1 MDNITW
7 LLIGVLLVAAIGLG
21 VFFLMQP
28 QDKWIE
34 ADGVKVW
41 KIPSDAEIMGV
52 NTAKAGAVKNLA
64 QSNKLIAF
72 VGEAQG
78 AGTIQD
84 QEVAKL
90 RAYSQ
95 IAELLNANVSTFAQL
110 VEGQLQN
117 VQVSGNKSD
126 IVSASTNAY
135 KRVTELFAAGRV
147 SGAYVYA
154 TWRVKEG
161 NLVHTYVL
169 LVYDPEDVKK
179 FIEMQPDIQQAV
191 NQLGNLGVD
200 FFTSLNSVID
210 QAMLGTPLAPAAQ
223 TPQQPA
229 QPTQPTQPTQPAQP
243 IQPTPSL
250 PSNVSYMK
258 GIGEAYGNTE
268 LEAEEVAKKNALTN
282 LSEQLYVDVQ
292 TTSKL
297 NEQLLQTISNNTV
310 RETLNREYQ
319 KTIETKSQFEFI
331 DVRYN
336 VVDKK
341 KDSSGKYYAKVE
353 ALVEEENTKKTFETY
368 ISLKLAGT
376 LLDSGMVFTAK
387 GLLDKYEP
395 LFSKY
400 KFPPTISQEIAL
412 IVGKIR
418 SKYAEIDGM
427 VNNIKAKEI
436 KDFNDVVQIV
446 ELLNALDAAAL
457 DVPDGLVDRERLRPY
472 LKDVRIELSGP
483 TEVLIGEQVSV
494 EIKSSANAI
503 TSVRIINDNI
513 DGPNIVTLKD
523 GKAVF
528 SGIVKAIDSKITV
541 SIGGL
546 VNTVWAPGKVLVNPD
561 VVRVIS
567 RDGDKLRI
575 LAGGSAKP
583 GLDTKATR
591 DNAIKDALTKIV
603 RKSAAEVL
611 LGQDKDLLDVPIDE
625 YIVNKVS
632 AGIDYEITATGEYQG
647 IYFAVVSATVMK
659 ERFQNDIRDAL
670 KSAPSGFA
678 MLIVD
683 GDSSGYIE
691 PAMISSIVDAGIK
704 LVSKDFS
711 KKILEEQQR
720 LGYNLTTLGKLAVL
734 SSARYVLYTKVTS
747 TSTYVSD
754 YGVYSVR
761 TAVSTQIIDSITGN
775 ILTAPQFEEVNTGAT
790 AQAAVSKIVNGQNF
804 KNYVQQIINSLNF
817 ENVQTKK
824 VFRYTFVLERAVYGS
839 MLMDYLNAKYEGIKI
854 IEKADTKLVIETNV
868 DMNTLETFFKT
879 IDALKI
885 KKISDY
891 NYQVTK

>member
-1 MDNITW
+1 VDNITW
-7 LLIGVLLVAAIGLG
+7 LLVGVLLVAAIGLG
-21 VFFLMQP
+21 AFFLMQP

-34 ADGVKVW
+34 ADGVRVW
-41 KIPSDAEIMGV
+41 KIPSNAENIEV
-52 NTAKAGAVKNLA
+52 NTAKSGAVKKLVQA
-64 QSNKLIAF
+64 NKLIAF

-78 AGTIQD
+78 SGTIQD
-84 QEVAKL
+84 QEIAKL

-135 KRVTELFAAGRV
+135 KRVTELFAAGRI

-179 FIEMQPDIQQAV
+179 FIEMQPDIQQTV

-200 FFTSLNSVID
+200 FFASLNSVID
-210 QAMLGTPLAPAAQ
+210 QALLGTPLAPAVQ

-229 QPTQPTQPTQPAQP
+229 QPTQPSQPTQPA
-243 IQPTPSL
+243 PSL

-258 GIGEAYGNTE
+258 GVGEAYGSTE

-319 KTIETKSQFEFI
+319 KTIETKSQFEFV
-331 DVRYN
+331 DVKYN

-353 ALVEEENTKKTFETY
+353 VLVEEENTKKTFETY

-395 LFSKY
+395 LVSKY

-412 IVGKIR
+412 IVGRIK
-418 SKYAEIDGM
+418 SKYAEIDGI
-427 VNNIKAKEI
+427 VKNVKAKEI
-436 KDFNDVVQIV
+436 KDFNDVVQVV
-446 ELLNALDAAAL
+446 ELLNALDAAAS
-457 DVPDGLVDRERLRPY
+457 DVPDGLIDRERLRPY
-472 LKDVRIELSGP
+472 LKDVKIELSGP

-494 EIKSSANAI
+494 EIRSSANAI

-541 SIGGL
+541 SIGGI
-546 VNTVWAPGKVLVNPD
+546 VNAVWAPGKVLVNPD
-561 VVRVIS
+561 IVRVIS
-567 RDGDKLRI
+567 RDNDKLRI

-583 GLDTKATR
+583 GPDVKVTR

-647 IYFAVVSATVMK
+647 IYFAVVNATVMK

-670 KSAPSGFA
+670 KNAPSGFA

-683 GDSSGYIE
+683 GDSLGYVE
-691 PAMISSIVDAGIK
+691 PTMISDIVDAGIK

-720 LGYNLTTLGKLAVL
+720 LGYNLTTLGRLAAL
-734 SSARYVLYTKVTS
+734 SSARYVLYTKVNS

-754 YGVYSVR
+754 YSVYSVR
-761 TAVSTQIIDSITGN
+761 MVVSTQIIDSITGN
-775 ILTAPQFEEVNTGAT
+775 ILSAPQFEEVNTGAT
-790 AQAAVSKIVNGQNF
+790 AQAAVSKIVSGQNF

-839 MLMDYLNAKYEGIKI
+839 MLMDYLNAKYAGIKVV
-854 IEKADTKLVIETNV
+854 EKADTKLVIETNV
-868 DMNTLETFFKT
+868 DMNTLEAFFKT

>member
-1 MDNITW
+1 MDNVTW

-21 VFFLMQP
+21 AFFLMQP

-41 KIPSDAEIMGV
+41 KIPSDAEIVEV

-78 AGTIQD
+78 IGTIQD

-135 KRVTELFAAGRV
+135 KRVTELFAAGRI

-154 TWRVKEG
+154 TWQAKEG

-200 FFTSLNSVID
+200 FFTSLNGVID
-210 QAMLGTPLAPAAQ
+210 QAMLGTSLAPAVQ
-223 TPQQPA
+223 TPQQPV
-229 QPTQPTQPTQPAQP
+229 QPTQPTQPTQP

-258 GIGEAYGNTE
+258 GIGEAYGSTE
-268 LEAEEVAKKNALTN
+268 LEAEEIAKKNALTN
-282 LSEQLYVDVQ
+282 LSEQLYIDVQ

-387 GLLDKYEP
+387 GLLDKYES

-400 KFPPTISQEIAL
+400 KFPPNISQEIAL

-427 VNNIKAKEI
+427 VKNVKAKEI

-472 LKDVRIELSGP
+472 LKDVKIELSGP

-494 EIKSSANAI
+494 EIRSSANAI

-528 SGIVKAIDSKITV
+528 SGVVKAIDSKITV

-583 GLDTKATR
+583 GLDTKVTR

-691 PAMISSIVDAGIK
+691 PTMISSMVDAGIK

-720 LGYNLTTLGKLAVL
+720 LGYNLTTLGKLAAL
-734 SSARYVLYTKVTS
+734 SSARYLLYTKVTS

-754 YGVYSVR
+754 YSVYSVR
-761 TAVSTQIIDSITGN
+761 MAVSTQIIDSITGN

-804 KNYVQQIINSLNF
+804 KNYVQQVINSLNF

-839 MLMDYLNAKYEGIKI
+839 MLMDYLNAKYEGIKV
-854 IEKADTKLVIETNV
+854 IEKADTKLVIEASV
-868 DMNTLETFFKT
+868 DMNTLEAFFKT